1 MKIRLQRVIQ
11 GVSLA
16 LVLALVL
23 FAGNGGG
30 RPSCGPVLEARP
42 LAGVVMHLVCREFLP
57 SLAPALATRPYALLL
72 VPLWEGGLALGIEA
86 FAPFLE
92 AAHATDL
99 FYLQIEQGSFRT
111 AFFVLVFWL
120 VLAVLECVR
129 PRFWCRYLCPAG
141 ALLALFARLVP
152 FRIVRER
159 TCTGCGQ
166 CALACPAGLEAPG
179 MSGNRAMAC
188 ECLPAFPVYRPAS
201 TGHCGM
207 PRRPGF
213 SKGVQAAPP
222 VLRAG
227 PFACPLLRA
236 LALALCRVLI
246 SHDLRPFP
254 CAPQVRFRSRTFL
267 RAACVE
273 AFACRPAPAMRCSLP
288 GCRQAWEGSFPLSMT
303 QGVGPVCQS
312 VCAAVLSARHTP
324 YCPCLFPR
332 RDGPGWA

>member
-42 LAGVVMHLVCREFLP
+42 LAGVVMHPVCREFLP

-99 FYLQIEQGSFRT
+99 LYLQIEQGSFRT
-111 AFFVLVFWL
+111 ASFVLVFWL

-188 ECLPAFPVYRPAS
+188 ECLTCLS
-201 TGHCGM
+201 CI
-207 PRRPGF
+207 
-213 SKGVQAAPP
+213 QACEYGA
-222 VLRAG
+222 LRY
-227 PFACPLLRA
+227 
-236 LALALCRVLI
+236 
-246 SHDLRPFP
+246 
-254 CAPQVRFRSRTFL
+254 APQAGLLKRSAGSSPRPSRRTFCL
-267 RAACVE
+267 SLAAGTCLGLV
-273 AFACRPAPAMRCSLP
+273 
-288 GCRQAWEGSFPLSMT
+288 
-303 QGVGPVCQS
+303 QGVDF
-312 VCAAVLSARHTP
+312 A
-324 YCPCLFPR
+324 
-332 RDGPGWA
+332 

>member
-99 FYLQIEQGSFRT
+99 LYLQIEQGSFRT
-111 AFFVLVFWL
+111 ASFVLVFWL

-166 CALACPAGLEAPG
+166 V
-179 MSGNRAMAC
+179 
-188 ECLPAFPVYRPAS
+188 CL
-201 TGHCGM
+201 
-207 PRRPGF
+207 
-213 SKGVQAAPP
+213 
-222 VLRAG
+222 
-227 PFACPLLRA
+227 
-236 LALALCRVLI
+236 
-246 SHDLRPFP
+246 
-254 CAPQVRFRSRTFL
+254 
-267 RAACVE
+267 
-273 AFACRPAPAMRCSLP
+273 SLP
-288 GCRQAWEGSFPLSMT
+288 GRP
-303 QGVGPVCQS
+303 
-312 VCAAVLSARHTP
+312 
-324 YCPCLFPR
+324 
-332 RDGPGWA
+332 

>member
-1 MKIRLQRVIQ
+1 
-11 GVSLA
+11 
-16 LVLALVL
+16 
-23 FAGNGGG
+23 
-30 RPSCGPVLEARP
+30 
-42 LAGVVMHLVCREFLP
+42 MHLVCREFLP

-99 FYLQIEQGSFRT
+99 LYLQIEQGSFRT
-111 AFFVLVFWL
+111 ASFVLVFWL

-207 PRRPGF
+207 PRRLGF

-227 PFACPLLRA
+227 PFIPVRAPGSLPEPDVLACCLRCGLCMQA
-236 LALALCRVLI
+236 LQA
-246 SHDLRPFP
+246 PFP
-254 CAPQVRFRSRTFL
+254 
-267 RAACVE
+267 
-273 AFACRPAPAMRCSLP
+273 LP
-288 GCRQAWEGSFPLSMT
+288 LIR
-303 QGVGPVCQS
+303 GVGPVCQS
-312 VCAAVLSARHTP
+312 VRATVLSARHTP

>member
-16 LVLALVL
+16 L
-23 FAGNGGG
+23 G
-30 RPSCGPVLEARP
+30 
-42 LAGVVMHLVCREFLP
+42 EFLP

-99 FYLQIEQGSFRT
+99 LYLQIEQGSFRT
-111 AFFVLVFWL
+111 ASFVLVFWL

-188 ECLPAFPVYRPAS
+188 ECLTCLSCIQACEYGALRYARKAGLLKRSAGSSPRP
-201 TGHCGM
+201 
-207 PRRPGF
+207 
-213 SKGVQAAPP
+213 
-222 VLRAG
+222 LR
-227 PFACPLLRA
+227 
-236 LALALCRVLI
+236 
-246 SHDLRPFP
+246 
-254 CAPQVRFRSRTFL
+254 RTFCL
-267 RAACVE
+267 SLAA
-273 AFACRPAPAMRCSLP
+273 
-288 GCRQAWEGSFPLSMT
+288 GT
-303 QGVGPVCQS
+303 
-312 VCAAVLSARHTP
+312 
-324 YCPCLFPR
+324 CL
-332 RDGPGWA
+332 GLV